1 MLLKF
6 HGRKLNRSPVTT
18 AFLTL
23 FLLLI
28 GVFMA
33 LPVVYAFVSAFKPME
48 EFYLFPP
55 RFFVQNPTLDN
66 FVLMSQL
73 MSNMWVPFERY
84 LFNTVIMSL
93 SSTLIYIL
101 IASLAAYPLAK
112 HRFPGRAA
120 VKNLIVTALMFTT
133 AVTGVSQYVIMAYL
147 KIINTPWALLLP
159 SLAGTMGVFLCMQ
172 NLSVI
177 PDEMLESGR
186 MDGAGEYRIWW
197 RLVLPNIKP
206 VLATMCIF
214 QFQSVWNQN
223 GGLLIYDE
231 TLKPLSMALSQI
243 TSSGL
248 SRAGADAAAALL
260 LLIPPV
266 LVFIVAQSKVMETMV
281 NSGIK
286 G

>member
-120 VKNLIVTALMFTT
+120 VNSYGTYVYNCGYRCF
-133 AVTGVSQYVIMAYL
+133 AVC
-147 KIINTPWALLLP
+147 N
-159 SLAGTMGVFLCMQ
+159 
-172 NLSVI
+172 
-177 PDEMLESGR
+177 
-186 MDGAGEYRIWW
+186 
-197 RLVLPNIKP
+197 
-206 VLATMCIF
+206 
-214 QFQSVWNQN
+214 N
-223 GGLLIYDE
+223 GI
-231 TLKPLSMALSQI
+231 S
-243 TSSGL
+243 
-248 SRAGADAAAALL
+248 
-260 LLIPPV
+260 
-266 LVFIVAQSKVMETMV
+266 
-281 NSGIK
+281 
-286 G
+286 